1 MSNVG
6 GIGRRARFSKAV
18 PAQAQFVELDAGG
31 RQSVFMAASLLLDYP
46 GHDFAERLSAV
57 EGAIEEFPDPIRQC
71 FAEFCQWARGAG
83 VRDVEQL
90 YVATFDERRRCA
102 LELSYYAVGDT
113 RQRGQA
119 LLAFRELYRRAG
131 FEQRSDELPDYLPAV
146 LELCAKCED
155 PDVTDI
161 LPAHRDALEVLRTA
175 LFQLDAPWAGLLTA
189 VCHVLPPIE
198 EETKQRY
205 QRLIR
210 QGPPSELVGITDLP
224 FPVASEAR

>member
-1 MSNVG
+1 MSD
-6 GIGRRARFSKAV
+6 IYLGRRRPGFTKAAPREVEFIELPPAAHARV
-18 PAQAQFVELDAGG
+18 L
-31 RQSVFMAASLLLDYP
+31 MAASLLLDYP
-46 GHDFAERLSAV
+46 GPEFPERLRAV
-57 EGAIEEFPDPIRQC
+57 EVETRSLPRPVAQC
-71 FAEFCQWARGAG
+71 FEVFCAWAREAG
-83 VRDVEQL
+83 LRGVEES

-131 FEQRSDELPDYLPAV
+131 FDQNDGELPDYLPAI
-146 LELCAKCED
+146 LELCAKCQD
-155 PDVTDI
+155 VDVTNV

-175 LFQLDAPWAGLLTA
+175 LFQLGSPWESVITA
-189 VCHVLPPIE
+189 VCYVLPSIE

-224 FPVASEAR
+224 FPTEARS